1 LPIIIG
7 TVDAALLT
15 RLRTGSG
22 KQIGDAKSPYPVGT
36 TPAYPYGIQYP
47 IPGGDRDGPI
57 SDPHADLILVY
68 QVTCV
73 GQQREQARWLADRII
88 NDLLFGAVLVVVG
101 AKVTFVELEVN
112 PGVERDDTTGGPP
125 LYVATPR
132 FRLSLTPA

>member
-1 LPIIIG
+1 MPIVAG

-22 KQIGDAKSPYPVGT
+22 KQIGDGRSPYPQGS
-36 TPAYPYGIQYP
+36 TPAYPYGVMYP
-47 IPGGDRDGPI
+47 IPSGPRDGPLA
-57 SDPHADLILVY
+57 DPHADLTLVY
-68 QVTCV
+68 QVTCI

-88 NDLLFGAVLVVVG
+88 NDLLYGAALVIVG

-132 FRLSLTPA
+132 FRFSFTPV